1 MIPASRGLLFWHKHM
16 KKQGLGS
23 GFGVGLGL
31 LSDGLGDMFMWFGGR
46 FGTML
51 GSVWDG
57 TGIVFCMPPPA
68 ARPAL
73 LSADAGPY
81 KAGQK
86 SVHTFYM

>member
-31 LSDGLGDMFMWFGGR
+31 VSDGLGDIFKWFGGR

-57 TGIVFCMPPPA
+57 PGIVFCIPPA
-68 ARPAL
+68 RHSL
-73 LSADAGPY
+73 LSADARPY

-86 SVHTFYM
+86 NVHTFYM